1 VESRHNF
8 FVLNKSQRKTFEC
21 PGIIKDKEEKDGERV
36 ICEKKVFDAIPPPQ
50 FQFYQT
56 FSKLFQCD
64 SRK

>member
-36 ICEKKVFDAIPPPQ
+36 ICEKKVFDAIPPPPIPILSNILK
-50 FQFYQT
+50 T
-56 FSKLFQCD
+56 FSM
-64 SRK
+64 R